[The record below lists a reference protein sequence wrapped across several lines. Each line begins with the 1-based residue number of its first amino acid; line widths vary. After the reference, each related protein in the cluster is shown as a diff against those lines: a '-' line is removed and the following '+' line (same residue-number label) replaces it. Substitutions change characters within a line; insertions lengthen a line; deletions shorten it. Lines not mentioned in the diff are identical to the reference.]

1 MKSAIGVEKNGH
13 KLTRDDHPSIF
24 TQMYSFYATGKDTLA
39 MKAVVGED
47 ALTTDDKNFLIFLDK
62 FETDF
67 LQQSKYGGRTIFQSL
82 DAAWDLLRLFEKRML
97 TKIDKKILNK
107 YYDRR
112 SRNEEEQEEQKVEE
126 ARRADVQDSTPKQID
141 TSKLIK

>member
-13 KLTRDDHPSIF
+13 QLTRDDHPSIF

-67 LQQSKYGGRTIFQSL
+67 LQQSKYGGRNVFQSL

-97 TKIDKKILNK
+97 TKIDKKILAK

-112 SRNEEEQEEQKVEE
+112 ARNDAE
-126 ARRADVQDSTPKQID
+126 
-141 TSKLIK
+141 

>member
-1 MKSAIGVEKNGH
+1 
-13 KLTRDDHPSIF
+13 
-24 TQMYSFYATGKDTLA
+24 

-47 ALTTDDKNFLIFLDK
+47 ALTNDDKNFLIFLEK

-82 DAAWDLLRLFEKRML
+82 DKAWDLLRLFEKRML

-112 SRNEEEQEEQKVEE
+112 TV
-126 ARRADVQDSTPKQID
+126 A
-141 TSKLIK
+141 

>member
-13 KLTRDDHPSIF
+13 QLTRDDHPSIF

-47 ALTTDDKNFLIFLDK
+47 ALTTDDKNFLIFLEK

-67 LQQSKYGGRTIFQSL
+67 LQQSKYGGRNIFQSL

-97 TKIDKKILNK
+97 TKIDKKILAK

-112 SRNEEEQEEQKVEE
+112 ARNEANQEEEKQPENHQ
-126 ARRADVQDSTPKQID
+126 QDGNP
-141 TSKLIK
+141 KLISTK

>member
-1 MKSAIGVEKNGH
+1 MKSAIGVEKDGH

-24 TQMYSFYATGKDTLA
+24 TQMYAFYATGKDTLA

-47 ALTTDDKNFLIFLDK
+47 ALTTDDKNFLIFLEK
-62 FETDF
+62 FENEF

-82 DAAWDLLRLFEKRML
+82 DAAWDLLRLFERRML
-97 TKIDKKILNK
+97 TKIDKSILAK

-112 SRNEEEQEEQKVEE
+112 TRAEEEEKEAIADGERAQKEKE
-126 ARRADVQDSTPKQID
+126 KSRLISTE
-141 TSKLIK
+141 

>member
-1 MKSAIGVEKNGH
+1 
-13 KLTRDDHPSIF
+13 
-24 TQMYSFYATGKDTLA
+24 

-47 ALTTDDKNFLIFLDK
+47 ALTTDDKNFLIFLEK

-67 LQQSKYGGRTIFQSL
+67 LQQSKYGGRNIFQSL

-107 YYDRR
+107 YFDRR
-112 SRNEEEQEEQKVEE
+112 AQRDEPAEEQKEHVD
-126 ARRADVQDSTPKQID
+126 ADGNANNTGGP
-141 TSKLIK
+141 KLITTK